1 MTDHTTDA
9 MTEDR
14 TLPAVVYAL
23 YLIGLTHGLTTIIGL
38 IIAYASRDQAGPR
51 MQSHYIWLIRTFWIG
66 VAAFL
71 IGLCLFVV
79 SVPLSFILIGIPG
92 LAIGGMLMGCGWIYM
107 AVRLVIG
114 LVHLSRGEE
123 IPRPY
128 AIIA

>member
-1 MTDHTTDA
+1 MSEHVHATD
-9 MTEDR
+9 EDR
-14 TLPAVVYAL
+14 TLPAVCYGL
-23 YLIGLTHGLTTIIGL
+23 YLLGLTHGLTAIIAL

-51 MQSHYIWLIRTFWIG
+51 MQSHYIWMIRTFWIG
-66 VAAFL
+66 IGAFL
-71 IGLCLFVV
+71 IGLVLFIV

-92 LAIGGMLMGCGWIYM
+92 LAIGGVLMGCGWIYT

-123 IPRPY
+123 MPRPY